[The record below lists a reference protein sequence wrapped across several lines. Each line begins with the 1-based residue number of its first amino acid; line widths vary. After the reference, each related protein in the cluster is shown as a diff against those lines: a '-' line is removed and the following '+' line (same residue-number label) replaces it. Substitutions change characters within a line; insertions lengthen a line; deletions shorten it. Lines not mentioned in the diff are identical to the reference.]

1 MPARRITLEGK
12 IDYGTSEG
20 NDDTNTGGHMPTVGD
35 GSDIF
40 VTATPEGIRIAVE
53 EPQYVGVFAANGAL
67 IFNGWVDNAVDVALV
82 NRSVYVVVGENVSVK
97 VIY

>member
-1 MPARRITLEGK
+1 MGK
-12 IDYGTSEG
+12 INYATTGDNNE
-20 NDDTNTGGHMPTVGD
+20 DDVETGGHMPTVGD

-40 VTATPEGIRIAVE
+40 VTATAEGIRVAVE

-67 IFNGWVDNAVDVALV
+67 IFNGWVENSVNVALM
-82 NRSVYVVVGENVSVK
+82 NKGVYVVVGENVSVK